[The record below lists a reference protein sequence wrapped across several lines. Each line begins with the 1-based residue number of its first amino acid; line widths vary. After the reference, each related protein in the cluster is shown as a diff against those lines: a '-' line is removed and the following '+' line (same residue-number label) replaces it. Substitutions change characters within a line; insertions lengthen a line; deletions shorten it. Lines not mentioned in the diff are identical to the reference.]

1 MNYPAPK
8 RCTSGYC
15 VKEYEVQRLQ
25 LLRFMLMGIE
35 LLKQMD
41 QELKMGDIEGMRARN
56 SVSVVIRFKTLI
68 LPEKT

>member
-8 RCTSGYC
+8 QCTSGYC
-15 VKEYEVQRLQ
+15 VKEYEVRRLQ

-35 LLKQMD
+35 LLKQID